1 MTTYLI
7 QLIVTVVP
15 LLIFAALSPAVATLV
30 KRGLAGRFA
39 TSVVLWYVTSST
51 VAGLYAL
58 VVSSLIFDIPFA
70 SETAGAWSDALG
82 MLRSFGEQSSVSRPL
97 LAIVGAILLGAVSVG
112 IPPLYAFL
120 VKIEEG
126 IARVGHRLGYIMLPL
141 ILCLG
146 VTIGVR
152 FGARVGMGHYVTMT
166 AYTALLCFGWWL
178 FYVFVVIRY
187 LAKRRPAKLLT
198 TYYVPTALFAAGTC
212 SSLATLPVNLSNVKA
227 YGVRDEVADFL
238 LPFGAVANMDG
249 SALAYI
255 AYAPFVLSHIFGI
268 EISWTL
274 LLLAWPAVVLFT
286 TAAPGLPAGIGT
298 ALWSSTLFASM
309 LGLDG
314 QLRGDF
320 VATWIALAGGLPD
333 MFRSAT
339 NTTGDGFTAVVFDSI
354 FDRFFAPDHAA
365 STVPA
370 Q

>member
-70 SETAGAWSDALG
+70 SETAGAWSEALG
-82 MLRSFGEQSSVSRPL
+82 MLRSFGEQSSASRPL

-146 VTIGVR
+146 VTIGVRFVR

-274 LLLAWPAVVLFT
+274 LLLANRHGAVELHAVRLH
-286 TAAPGLPAGIGT
+286 AR
-298 ALWSSTLFASM
+298 S
-309 LGLDG
+309 
-314 QLRGDF
+314 R
-320 VATWIALAGGLPD
+320 
-333 MFRSAT
+333 RSASRRLRCH
-339 NTTGDGFTAVVFDSI
+339 V
-354 FDRFFAPDHAA
+354 DRPRWRPPGH
-365 STVPA
+365 VPERH
-370 Q
+370 